1 MTTRMMKTTP
11 RGASRHGS
19 GSGVA
24 VKSTTCS
31 TSSFSLH
38 CSGRTLNKNTSRSL
52 SRNNVQVRVSKRQNT
67 IQRVVT
73 RASAGAGANPVIP
86 ELPEVPSTPLDIVF
100 VAAEV
105 APWSKTGGL
114 GDVVGGLPIE
124 LAKRGHRV
132 MTVAPR
138 YDQYS
143 DAWDTSVVIDVLGEQ
158 VRFFHSKKKGVDRVF
173 IDHPCFLAKVYG
185 KTGSKLYGK
194 KSGSDFVDN
203 EKRFRIF
210 CEAAIEAAR
219 ALPFSYGEDVT
230 FVANDWHSALIPV
243 LIKDVYQ
250 PAGQFADAKVAFCV
264 HNIAFQGRFWPESWE
279 TLQLPESSRAK
290 FEFEDGYNKVFSEI
304 TPADEVENAK
314 EVSELG
320 KMYPKL
326 NWLQAGFMS
335 ADKNITVSPN
345 YAKEVVAN
353 AEKGVELDKVI
364 AESGGIEGIVNG
376 MDNTDFNPLKD
387 KYLPVKFGPNSVVE
401 GKAAAKAALQA
412 EVGLEVDPTVPVIG
426 FIGRLEEQ
434 KGVDILLA
442 AIPEIL
448 ERCDCQIVVLGTGK
462 KKFEKLV
469 KNLDIDFPDKVKGV
483 VKFSLPL
490 AHHIFAGADFMAIPS
505 RFEPCG
511 LIQLQAMQYGSVPI
525 VSSTGGLVDTV
536 KEGVTGFHIGSL
548 NPDELSEEDASAVAA
563 TVVRAVEVYS
573 TEAYTAM
580 SKKCISQ
587 DLSWAEPAKK
597 WEAMIEEMK
606 TLSPAS
612 TMKKESVA
620 TPVVK
625 V

>member
-1 MTTRMMKTTP
+1 
-11 RGASRHGS
+11 
-19 GSGVA
+19 
-24 VKSTTCS
+24 
-31 TSSFSLH
+31 
-38 CSGRTLNKNTSRSL
+38 
-52 SRNNVQVRVSKRQNT
+52 
-67 IQRVVT
+67 
-73 RASAGAGANPVIP
+73 
-86 ELPEVPSTPLDIVF
+86 
-100 VAAEV
+100 
-105 APWSKTGGL
+105 
-114 GDVVGGLPIE
+114 
-124 LAKRGHRV
+124 
-132 MTVAPR
+132 
-138 YDQYS
+138 
-143 DAWDTSVVIDVLGEQ
+143 
-158 VRFFHSKKKGVDRVF
+158 
-173 IDHPCFLAKVYG
+173 
-185 KTGSKLYGK
+185 
-194 KSGSDFVDN
+194 
-203 EKRFRIF
+203 
-210 CEAAIEAAR
+210 
-219 ALPFSYGEDVT
+219 
-230 FVANDWHSALIPV
+230 
-243 LIKDVYQ
+243 
-250 PAGQFADAKVAFCV
+250 
-264 HNIAFQGRFWPESWE
+264 
-279 TLQLPESSRAK
+279 
-290 FEFEDGYNKVFSEI
+290 
-304 TPADEVENAK
+304 
-314 EVSELG
+314 
-320 KMYPKL
+320 MYPKL
-326 NWLQAGFMS
+326 NWMQAGFMS

-345 YAKEVVAN
+345 YAKEVVDN
-353 AEKGVELDKVI
+353 A
-364 AESGGIEGIVNG
+364 
-376 MDNTDFNPLKD
+376 DFNPLKD
-387 KYLPVKFGPNSVVE
+387 KYLPVKFGPQSVVE

-412 EVGLEVDPTVPVIG
+412 EAGLEVDPSIPVIG

-448 ERCDCQIVVLGTGK
+448 ERCECQIVVLGTGK

-469 KNLDIDFPDKVKGV
+469 KTLDVDFPDKVKGV

-490 AHHIFAGADFMAIPS
+490 AHLIFAGADFMAIPS

-548 NPDELSEEDASAVAA
+548 NPDELSEEDASAVSA

>member
-1 MTTRMMKTTP
+1 M
-11 RGASRHGS
+11 H
-19 GSGVA
+19 
-24 VKSTTCS
+24 
-31 TSSFSLH
+31 H
-38 CSGRTLNKNTSRSL
+38 
-52 SRNNVQVRVSKRQNT
+52 
-67 IQRVVT
+67 
-73 RASAGAGANPVIP
+73 
-86 ELPEVPSTPLDIVF
+86 
-100 VAAEV
+100 
-105 APWSKTGGL
+105 
-114 GDVVGGLPIE
+114 
-124 LAKRGHRV
+124 
-132 MTVAPR
+132 
-138 YDQYS
+138 
-143 DAWDTSVVIDVLGEQ
+143 
-158 VRFFHSKKKGVDRVF
+158 
-173 IDHPCFLAKVYG
+173 
-185 KTGSKLYGK
+185 
-194 KSGSDFVDN
+194 
-203 EKRFRIF
+203 
-210 CEAAIEAAR
+210 
-219 ALPFSYGEDVT
+219 
-230 FVANDWHSALIPV
+230 
-243 LIKDVYQ
+243 
-250 PAGQFADAKVAFCV
+250 
-264 HNIAFQGRFWPESWE
+264 
-279 TLQLPESSRAK
+279 
-290 FEFEDGYNKVFSEI
+290 
-304 TPADEVENAK
+304 
-314 EVSELG
+314 
-320 KMYPKL
+320 
-326 NWLQAGFMS
+326 
-335 ADKNITVSPN
+335 
-345 YAKEVVAN
+345 
-353 AEKGVELDKVI
+353 
-364 AESGGIEGIVNG
+364 
-376 MDNTDFNPLKD
+376 
-387 KYLPVKFGPNSVVE
+387 
-401 GKAAAKAALQA
+401 
-412 EVGLEVDPTVPVIG
+412 
-426 FIGRLEEQ
+426 
-434 KGVDILLA
+434 ILLA

>member
-1 MTTRMMKTTP
+1 MKTTP

-304 TPADEVENAK
+304 TPADEV
-314 EVSELG
+314 
-320 KMYPKL
+320 
-326 NWLQAGFMS
+326 
-335 ADKNITVSPN
+335 
-345 YAKEVVAN
+345 
-353 AEKGVELDKVI
+353 
-364 AESGGIEGIVNG
+364 
-376 MDNTDFNPLKD
+376 
-387 KYLPVKFGPNSVVE
+387 
-401 GKAAAKAALQA
+401 
-412 EVGLEVDPTVPVIG
+412 GLEVDPTVPAIG

-490 AHHIFAGADFMAIPS
+490 AHLIFAGADFMAIPS

-525 VSSTGGLVDTV
+525 VSSTGRLVDTV

-548 NPDELSEEDASAVAA
+548 NPDELTEEDASAVAA
-563 TVVRAVEVYS
+563 TVVRAVEVHS

-597 WEAMIEEMK
+597 WEATLEEMNTFSGEAK
-606 TLSPAS
+606 A
-612 TMKKESVA
+612 KKESVS